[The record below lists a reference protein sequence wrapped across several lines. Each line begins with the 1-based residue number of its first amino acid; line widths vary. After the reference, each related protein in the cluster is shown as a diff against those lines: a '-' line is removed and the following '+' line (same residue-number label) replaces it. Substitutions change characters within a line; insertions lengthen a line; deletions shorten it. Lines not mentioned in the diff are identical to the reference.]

1 MKDLTL
7 VIPAKNEPE
16 SLPYVLMELEKLDLN
31 FIIVLEKMDYITIN
45 AIEKFRSK
53 IIFQENNG
61 YGDAIILGIKN
72 VKTEYFSIFNAD
84 GSFDPY
90 ELRAMYD
97 KIKNDSLDLLLASR
111 YKGNSSSED
120 DTAVTFIGNKIFT
133 TIGKIF
139 FKLPISDILYTY
151 VVGNTQKI
159 LKLNLKQKDFT
170 LCVELPIKAKRNGLN
185 IADISANE
193 KSRIGGVK
201 KVNALK
207 DGFLILLYMIKLF
220 FNNERWNFKY
230 F

>member
-31 FIIVLEKMDYITIN
+31 FIIVLEKKDYITIN

-207 DGFLILLYMIKLF
+207 DGFLILLYMVKLF
-220 FNNERWNFKY
+220 FNDERWNFKY

>member
-16 SLPYVLMELEKLDLN
+16 SLPYVLMELEKLNLN
-31 FIIVLEKMDYITIN
+31 FIIILEKKDYITIN

-53 IIFQENNG
+53 IIFQENKG

-90 ELRAMYD
+90 ELKTMYD
-97 KIKNDSLDLLLASR
+97 KIKNESLDLLLASR
-111 YKGNSSSED
+111 YKGNSGSED
-120 DTAVTFIGNKIFT
+120 DTFITLLGNKIFT

-151 VVGNTQKI
+151 VLGNTQKI
-159 LKLNLKQKDFT
+159 LNLNLKQKDFT

-185 IADISANE
+185 IADIPANE
-193 KSRIGGVK
+193 KSRIGGTK

-207 DGFLILLYMIKLF
+207 DGFLILLYMIKLYL
-220 FNNERWNFKY
+220 NNER
-230 F
+230 

>member
-90 ELRAMYD
+90 ELRAMYE
-97 KIKNDSLDLLLASR
+97 KIKKDSLDLLLASR

-207 DGFLILLYMIKLF
+207 DGFLILLYMAKLF
-220 FNNERWNFKY
+220 FKNER
-230 F
+230 

>member
-31 FIIVLEKMDYITIN
+31 FIIVLEKKDYITIN
-45 AIEKFRSK
+45 AIEKFKSK

-72 VKTEYFSIFNAD
+72 VKTQYFSIFNAD

-90 ELRAMYD
+90 ELRTMYD

-151 VVGNTQKI
+151 VVGNTKKI
-159 LKLNLKQKDFT
+159 LNLNLKQKDFT

-220 FNNERWNFKY
+220 FNNER
-230 F
+230 

>member
-139 FKLPISDILYTY
+139 FKLSISDILYTY
-151 VVGNTQKI
+151 VIGNTQKI

-207 DGFLILLYMIKLF
+207 DGFLILLYMVKLF
-220 FNNERWNFKY
+220 FNDERWNFKY

>member
-90 ELRAMYD
+90 ELRAMYN

-111 YKGNSSSED
+111 YKDNSSSED

-220 FNNERWNFKY
+220 FNNER
-230 F
+230 

>member
-90 ELRAMYD
+90 ELKAMYD

-159 LKLNLKQKDFT
+159 LKLNLKQKDFI

-220 FNNERWNFKY
+220 FNNER
-230 F
+230 

>member
-170 LCVELPIKAKRNGLN
+170 LCGELPIKAKRNGLN

-207 DGFLILLYMIKLF
+207 DGFLILLYMVKLF
-220 FNNERWNFKY
+220 FNDER
-230 F
+230 